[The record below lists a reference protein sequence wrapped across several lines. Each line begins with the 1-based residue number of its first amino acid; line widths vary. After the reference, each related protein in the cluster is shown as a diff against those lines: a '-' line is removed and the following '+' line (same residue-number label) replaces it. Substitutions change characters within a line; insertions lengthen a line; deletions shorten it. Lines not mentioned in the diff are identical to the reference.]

1 MTKKLSLEEAKPQT
15 CADSSNPADAIRRCE
30 GAREDP
36 QIGDEAGYLRHVA
49 KREESSA
56 TAPANP
62 ELRGGARQ
70 SDVAK
75 QGGQGNAQ
83 Q

>member
-36 QIGDEAGYLRHVA
+36 QIGDEAGYLRYVA
-49 KREESSA
+49 KREESNA

-62 ELRGGARQ
+62 RAGRTRHLVPDTVEPVVGGPN
-70 SDVAK
+70 S
-75 QGGQGNAQ
+75 
-83 Q
+83 